1 LFNSRKAKDMEKTVA
16 VWFKGSLALY
26 KVSGGNEGT
35 FNAELIKFNGP
46 SEGGPPKEFP
56 LHKEGRHWIDDDV
69 NQDLLDELG
78 KAIEIQVFGTEQ
90 ISNPRTY
97 NSGRPR

>member
-1 LFNSRKAKDMEKTVA
+1 MDKTVA
-16 VWFKGSLALY
+16 VWFRGSLALY
-26 KVSGGNEGT
+26 KISGGNNGI

-56 LHKEGRHWIDDDV
+56 LSKEGRHWVDDDT

-78 KAIEIQVFGTEQ
+78 KAIEIQAFGTEHV
-90 ISNPRTY
+90 
-97 NSGRPR
+97 SGPQRRFRGRDGR

>member
-1 LFNSRKAKDMEKTVA
+1 MEKTVA

-46 SEGGPPKEFP
+46 SESGPPKEFP
-56 LHKEGRHWIDDDV
+56 LHKEA
-69 NQDLLDELG
+69 
-78 KAIEIQVFGTEQ
+78 AIGLMMMLI
-90 ISNPRTY
+90 RTCWM
-97 NSGRPR
+97 NWERQ

>member
-16 VWFKGSLALY
+16 VWYKGSLALY

-35 FNAELIKFNGP
+35 FNAELVKFDGP
-46 SEGGPPKEFP
+46 SDGGPPREFS
-56 LHKEGRHWIDDDV
+56 LHKEGRHWQD
-69 NQDLLDELG
+69 DLLDELG

-90 ISNPRTY
+90 GGNPRVIIQG
-97 NSGRPR
+97 GRDN

>member
-1 LFNSRKAKDMEKTVA
+1 MEKTVA

-26 KVSGGNEGT
+26 KISGGNEGI
-35 FNAELIKFNGP
+35 FNAELVKFDGP
-46 SEGGPPKEFP
+46 SETGPPREFL
-56 LHKEGRHWIDDDV
+56 LHKEGRHWIDDDT

-90 ISNPRTY
+90 IPNQRNY
-97 NSGRPR
+97 NSERPR